1 MLRWCSVFGRGMYQ
15 DEVGHGTCWFL
26 VDKQT
31 RIRICWQNVEI
42 FLAFQVSIGKLIKVE
57 INEEWQRRVCTCRL
71 VKPSNTSYPIM
82 IQAPPR
88 PSTWPQLLR
97 DRSSAAFPND
107 SNEAESLYPDAHFP
121 QPLGERCGKRVRQYG
136 AVSIF
141 RQYSETPK
149 SYSLAWCDTPEFGR

>member
-1 MLRWCSVFGRGMYQ
+1 M
-15 DEVGHGTCWFL
+15 
-26 VDKQT
+26 
-31 RIRICWQNVEI
+31 
-42 FLAFQVSIGKLIKVE
+42 
-57 INEEWQRRVCTCRL
+57 CTCRL

-82 IQAPPR
+82 IQTPPR
-88 PSTWPQLLR
+88 PSTWSQLLR

-149 SYSLAWCDTPEFGR
+149 SYSLAWCDTPEFGRQQNDFFSIYLKNHYFLDFLTSKLRLVYSERS